1 MRRRRMMKRIKKE
14 KKMKKPSR
22 TSRSPDLLKRGNI
35 GLLRLLIAVNAA
47 GPKGIATYKLLHQL
61 GSTHHAK
68 TFIARAEREGLIE
81 RPYGEPV
88 RPGQFRPRYNVIT
101 EHGKQLLQNHH
112 LLS

>member
-1 MRRRRMMKRIKKE
+1 MKKIKKDKND
-14 KKMKKPSR
+14 KKDNKPSR

-47 GPKGIATYKLLHQL
+47 GPKGIATYKLLDQL

-68 TFIARAEREGLIE
+68 AFIARAEREGLIE
-81 RPYGEPV
+81 RPYAEPA

-101 EHGKQLLQNHH
+101 KHGKQLLQNHQ
-112 LLS
+112 LLY